1 MVSSLNKIT
10 QLNNNNNKR
19 IMFLNK
25 ILSKKSLKITLY
37 KRSKSNSRSIKSKQ
51 KSSSLDQKIMQ
62 V

>member
-25 ILSKKSLKITLY
+25 ILSKKSLKIILN

-51 KSSSLDQKIMQ
+51 KSSSLYQKIMQ